1 MTKNGVKA
9 LDLTLDF
16 DEMVVLEEN
25 RKYLATTLE
34 VKLSFKNQN
43 QVTET
48 GLLVFQ
54 SSEMNS
60 FL

>member
-25 RKYLATTLE
+25 KKYLATTLE
-34 VKLSFKNQN
+34 VKYLFFLNENQLI
-43 QVTET
+43 ET
-48 GLLVFQ
+48 RLPI
-54 SSEMNS
+54 SSV
-60 FL
+60 LK

>member
-25 RKYLATTLE
+25 RKYLAATLE

-54 SSEMNS
+54 
-60 FL
+60 

>member
-1 MTKNGVKA
+1 MGVKA
-9 LDLTLDF
+9 LDLKLDF

-43 QVTET
+43 QWQKL
-48 GLLVFQ
+48 GY
-54 SSEMNS
+54 
-60 FL
+60 